1 MVNIKKRLRVF
12 IAMVLVAGAIVDYAI
27 IKGLSQHLDVSREAK
42 SQKPCMIATD
52 DFPSEYA
59 GEFSFTHYAKTG
71 NRTATQSI
79 PRINKTVA
87 VDPNVIP
94 LHSIIYIENMGYFV
108 AEDTGSKVKGNKIDV
123 YVEDAKLAKQL
134 GTLQGKK
141 LKVWIMKQGAE
152 NEDNN

>member
-1 MVNIKKRLRVF
+1 
-12 IAMVLVAGAIVDYAI
+12 
-27 IKGLSQHLDVSREAK
+27 
-42 SQKPCMIATD
+42 
-52 DFPSEYA
+52 
-59 GEFSFTHYAKTG
+59 
-71 NRTATQSI
+71 
-79 PRINKTVA
+79 
-87 VDPNVIP
+87 
-94 LHSIIYIENMGYFV
+94 MGYFV